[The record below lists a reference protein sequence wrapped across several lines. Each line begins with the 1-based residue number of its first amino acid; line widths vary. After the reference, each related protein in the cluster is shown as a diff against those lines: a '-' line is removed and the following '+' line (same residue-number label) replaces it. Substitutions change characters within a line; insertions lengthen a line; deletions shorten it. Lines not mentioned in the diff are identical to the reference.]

1 MTNFILFLLIIFIYF
16 PVLVLAGFFLIAIL
30 GEMYDRRMK

>member
-1 MTNFILFLLIIFIYF
+1 MANFILFLLIIFVYF

-30 GEMYDRRMK
+30 GELFERRTK